1 MSGYPNYGNGYN
13 PPPYPPSNAPPYP
26 PQGAGYGSYGAP
38 VGSPTGQLYPPPPPQ
53 SRGYPPSPQ
62 SRGYPPSPQSRGYPP
77 SPQARSYPP
86 PPQAYP
92 SYSGQ
97 YPSHNAYSLPP
108 QHQQRYQQPTSHSQP
123 YPQYPPV
130 NDPVFDFIEAKN
142 PPRIPTREIA
152 FSSRLSRDYKYK
164 YSNCEGKRKALLIG
178 INYYNT
184 KFKLNGCINDVK
196 NLQNFLLKHGYK
208 KDDMVILTDD
218 NDPSSRSFPSRRNII
233 DAMKW
238 LVSDSKENDSLFFH
252 FSGHGSQI
260 EDQDGDELDGFD
272 ETICPYDFESNG
284 QISDDEL
291 HEIMVRPLPEGCR
304 LTALFDC
311 CHSGSMLDL
320 PYTYN
325 TKGVLKEPNLMNELG
340 QGLLPIFGS
349 YAKGDKEKALK
360 SVFKL
365 VKNAVTITNNAGAI
379 EKTKKTKTS
388 PADVIMLS
396 GCKDDQT
403 SADAH
408 IGGEATG
415 AMSYAFIQVM
425 NTGKKQSYLT
435 LLQNTR
441 KVLEA
446 KYSQKPQLS
455 ASHPIDT
462 NLEFIF

>member
-1 MSGYPNYGNGYN
+1 MSGYPNYGGYNGYN
-13 PPPYPPSNAPPYP
+13 GYNQPPYP
-26 PQGAGYGSYGAP
+26 PQGSRGIPPYPPQGSPGAP
-38 VGSPTGQLYPPPPPQ
+38 PYPPYPQQGYNQPPYPPQ
-53 SRGYPPSPQ
+53 PYPTYSGGNP
-62 SRGYPPSPQSRGYPP
+62 
-77 SPQARSYPP
+77 SYPSSDP
-86 PPQAYP
+86 
-92 SYSGQ
+92 
-97 YPSHNAYSLPP
+97 YSLPS
-108 QHQQRYQQPTSHSQP
+108 QHQYNYQPPPRTQTHSQP
-123 YPQYPPV
+123 YQPLYSSGPSE
-130 NDPVFDFIEAKN
+130 FDFIEATN
-142 PPRIPTREIA
+142 AQSIPTRQIA
-152 FSSRLSRDYKYK
+152 FNSQVNRDYRYK
-164 YSNCEGKRKALLIG
+164 YSNCKGNRKALLIG
-178 INYYNT
+178 INYYDT

-196 NLQNFLLKHGYK
+196 NVKNFLTRHGYK
-208 KDDMVILTDD
+208 AEDMVILTDD
-218 NDPSSRSFPSRRNII
+218 NDRNSRAFPTRRNII
-233 DAMKW
+233 DAMNW
-238 LVSDSKENDSLFFH
+238 LVAGSKENDSLFFH

-260 EDQDGDELDGFD
+260 EDTDGDELDGYD
-272 ETICPYDFESNG
+272 ETICPYDFEQAG

-291 HEIMVRPLPEGCR
+291 HAIMVKPLPEGCR

-325 TKGVLKEPNLMNELG
+325 TKGVLKEPNLYSELG
-340 QGLLPIFGS
+340 QGLLPIVS
-349 YAKGDKEKALK
+349 EYVKGDKQKALK
-360 SVFKL
+360 SIFKL
-365 VKNAVTITNNAGAI
+365 VKNVNTFTNNQGAV

-415 AMSYAFIQVM
+415 AMSFAFIEVM